1 MLVLLNGGAE
11 PLLAMFCEVV
21 VRQERHSERDVRL
34 GWCKIAEKEGFVDD
48 VECPATA
55 WFFQIG
61 GHAPDG
67 IDFEV
72 CMTAAAQLFGC
83 FKGGC
88 RVFGEVAE

>member
-1 MLVLLNGGAE
+1 MFVLLDGGTE
-11 PLLAMFCEVV
+11 PLLAMLCEVL
-21 VRQERHSERDVRL
+21 VRQERHSERNVRL

-48 VECPATA
+48 VECPAAA

-67 IDFEV
+67 VDFEL
-72 CMTAAAQLFGC
+72 CATATAQLFGR

-88 RVFGEVAE
+88 RVFGKVAE